1 MRMSARYTY
10 SLRGLQADSVC
21 AFHLPCEDAAVSGID
36 PESFTDELGQV
47 GGGFLV
53 IHIS

>member
-1 MRMSARYTY
+1 MRISARYTY
-10 SLRGLQADSVC
+10 NLRRLKADSVC
-21 AFHLPCEDAAVSGID
+21 AFHLPCENAAVSGID